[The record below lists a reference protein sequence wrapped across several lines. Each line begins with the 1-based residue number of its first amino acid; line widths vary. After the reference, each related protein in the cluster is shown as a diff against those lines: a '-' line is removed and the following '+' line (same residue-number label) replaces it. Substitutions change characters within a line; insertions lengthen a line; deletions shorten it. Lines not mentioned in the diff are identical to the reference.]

1 MADTQTGLRRL
12 AKVASTDSNQNEFTN
27 RGVLEK
33 KIKMFSGIYSP
44 LERGKGRVSKMSVK
58 TILFLLLPISLFA
71 QQKPA
76 RMDEATRSGGDTTAI
91 RYSKIITAADLKTR
105 LTIIA
110 SDSFEG
116 RETGKNGQKLAA
128 AYIQSQFKSFGI
140 PPYKDSLYFQT
151 YPLNMIMPTPA
162 DISINNKK
170 YIGNKDYYSFPGATE
185 QKIICST
192 VIFLGFGIDEENYND
207 YKGNDIKGKTIM
219 ILPGEPFDKDGN
231 SLISGNKNASLWS
244 TYNKVKI
251 EKVRDAGAEALLMI
265 VDDVSRGIEENRHRL
280 EMPSLKLE
288 LSNKEMPVIFI
299 SKEMANAIL
308 KKQNTEKIIG
318 KILKKGKPVK
328 VVSKTNLII
337 EIKNNV
343 QKIEAENVLGYLEGT
358 DLKEELI
365 VITAH
370 YDHLGKEGDVVFNG
384 ADDDGSGTVAVIQL
398 AQTFAKTKKDGHGPR
413 RSVLF
418 MTVSGE
424 EKGLLGSS
432 YYTSN
437 PVFPLKNTVCDLNI
451 DMIGRQDEKHKN
463 NPDYVYLIGS
473 DKLSS
478 QLHKI
483 SEQANKTYSN
493 LELDYTFNDEK
504 DKNRFYYRSD
514 HYNFAKKG
522 IPVIFYFNGVHADYH
537 KETDEVEKINFEKM
551 EKITRLV
558 FFTAWELANR
568 DARIVVDSNKK

>member
-1 MADTQTGLRRL
+1 MI
-12 AKVASTDSNQNEFTN
+12 KKAS
-27 RGVLEK
+27 
-33 KIKMFSGIYSP
+33 
-44 LERGKGRVSKMSVK
+44 
-58 TILFLLLPISLFA
+58 LLLLLFPLSLFS
-71 QQKPA
+71 QK
-76 RMDEATRSGGDTTAI
+76 DTTAI
-91 RYSKIITAADLKTR
+91 RYSKVITAAEMKTR

-110 SDSFEG
+110 SDAFEG
-116 RETGKNGQKLAA
+116 RETGKKGQKLAA
-128 AYIQSQFKSFGI
+128 DYIQSQFKSFGI
-140 PPYKDSLYFQT
+140 PPYKDSTYFQT
-151 YPLNMIMPTPA
+151 YPLNMMMPVLM
-162 DISINNKK
+162 DISVNDKK
-170 YIGNKDYYSFPGATE
+170 FISNQDYFSFPGLNE
-185 QKIICST
+185 QKIDSKK
-192 VIFLGFGIDEENYND
+192 VLFLGYGIDEANYND
-207 YKGNDIKGKTIM
+207 YKDADVKGKTIM
-219 ILPGEPFDKDGN
+219 ILSGEPLDKDGN
-231 SLISGNKNASLWS
+231 FIVSGSKNPSLWS
-244 TYNKVKI
+244 TYGKAKT
-251 EKVRDAGAEALLMI
+251 EKAKEAGVGVLLI
-265 VDDVSRGIEENRHRL
+265 VVDDISKSIADNKHKL
-280 EMPSLKLE
+280 ESPSLKLDIDK
-288 LSNKEMPVIFI
+288 NEMPIIFI

-308 KKQNTEKIIG
+308 KKTTTEKSIA
-318 KILKKGKPVK
+318 KISKSGKPLK
-328 VVSKTNLII
+328 IKAKTNIVI
-337 EIKNNV
+337 DVKNSV
-343 QKIEAENVLGYLEGT
+343 QKIEAENVLAYVEGT
-358 DLKEELI
+358 DLKDELV

-370 YDHLGKEGDVVFNG
+370 YDHLGIDGNKVFNG

-398 AQTFAKTKKDGHGPR
+398 AQTFAKAKKEGHGPR
-413 RSVLF
+413 RSMLF

-463 NPDYVYLIGS
+463 NPDYIYLIGS

-478 QLHKI
+478 QLHNI

-493 LELDYTFNDEK
+493 LELDYTYNDEK

-551 EKITRLV
+551 EKITKLV